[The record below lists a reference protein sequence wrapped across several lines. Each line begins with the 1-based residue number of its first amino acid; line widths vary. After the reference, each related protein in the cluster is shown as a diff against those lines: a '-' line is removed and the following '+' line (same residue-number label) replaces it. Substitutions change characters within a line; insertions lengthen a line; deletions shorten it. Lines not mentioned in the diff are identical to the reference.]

1 MARSIQGPRPDQVRE
16 YIPEAFDNRQD
27 PDPYKVWI
35 KDPTEADK
43 RKLVAL
49 QTSIEA
55 GAPAAGVDLASM
67 IRWQQEAVKMHVT
80 KVSGYSMRGVEI
92 TDGDSLAKHGESEIV
107 AEVALEIFTAASLTE
122 QEKKPSE
129 KPHDSNSAMI
139 HRCDGIAESASATD
153 SQKVETVSEPM
164 AIVSGM

>member
-1 MARSIQGPRPDQVRE
+1 MGRKIQGPRPDQVRE
-16 YIPEAFDNRQD
+16 FIPEAFDNRQD

-49 QTSIEA
+49 QTSLDA
-55 GAPAAGVDLASM
+55 GAPAAAVDLASM
-67 IRWQQEAVKMHVT
+67 IRWQQEAVKIHVER
-80 KVSGYSMRGVEI
+80 VEGYSMRGVEI

-129 KPHDSNSAMI
+129 KPPASNSATI
-139 HRCDGIAESASATD
+139 HRCDGIVESASTTD
-153 SQKVETVSEPM
+153 SQPVATVSEPV

>member
-1 MARSIQGPRPDQVRE
+1 MGRSIQGPRPDQVRE
-16 YIPEAFDNRQD
+16 FIPEAFDNRQD

-49 QTSIEA
+49 QTSLEA
-55 GAPAAGVDLASM
+55 GAPAAAVDLASM
-67 IRWQQEAVKMHVT
+67 IRWQQEAVKIHVER
-80 KVSGYSMRGVEI
+80 VEGYSMRGVEI
-92 TDGDSLAKHGESEIV
+92 TDGDSLANHGESEIV

-122 QEKKPSE
+122 QEKKRSE
-129 KPHDSNSAMI
+129 KPLASNSATI
-139 HRCDGIAESASATD
+139 HRCDGIAEDASTTD
-153 SQKVETVSEPM
+153 SQLAEIVSAPV

>member
-1 MARSIQGPRPDQVRE
+1 MGRSIQGPRPDQVRE
-16 YIPEAFDNRQD
+16 FIPEAFDNRQD

-49 QTSIEA
+49 QTSLEA
-55 GAPAAGVDLASM
+55 GAPAAAVDLASM
-67 IRWQQEAVKMHVT
+67 IRWQQEAVKIHVER
-80 KVSGYSMRGVEI
+80 VEGYSMRGVEI

-129 KPHDSNSAMI
+129 KPLGSNSAMI
-139 HRCDGIAESASATD
+139 HRCDGIAEDASTTD
-153 SQKVETVSEPM
+153 SQPVATVSAPV